1 MVVLPR
7 GLFQVII
14 CLDCFFLVF
23 IVNSM
28 VYQNPENRDFS
39 LAHLPDDPIQLSQP
53 STFRQRVRDE
63 AETSERSI
71 QSRLDLD
78 PPNNFN

>member
-1 MVVLPR
+1 MA
-7 GLFQVII
+7 
-14 CLDCFFLVF
+14 
-23 IVNSM
+23 S
-28 VYQNPENRDFS
+28 QNPEDWKFS

>member
-1 MVVLPR
+1 
-7 GLFQVII
+7 
-14 CLDCFFLVF
+14 LDCFFLVF

-53 STFRQRVRDE
+53 STSRRHVRDE
-63 AETSERSI
+63 AETSECRI
-71 QSRLDLD
+71 QPHSDLD
-78 PPNNFN
+78 PQ